1 LWEALRVLLCDQPG
15 LSIAL
20 RSIASDYL
28 TGRANDMP
36 ERGRCE
42 SGSTYQHDPKGHTM
56 KRTVTLTIGAYG
68 DYIWE
73 AVGA

>member
-1 LWEALRVLLCDQPG
+1 MR
-15 LSIAL
+15 
-20 RSIASDYL
+20 
-28 TGRANDMP
+28 